1 MGEICQ
7 PGRTPTAGGL
17 QKEGS
22 AVARYTLQRI
32 AARWLHGRSGRTG
45 PYIIMGGHMS
55 LEKRAP
61 AGAVAALL
69 AAVSCIGAHP
79 ALADAPG
86 YDVQLWATHSDN
98 IQREPGGTADTIGI
112 AELGFVWHDKAPWL
126 DSDIDLDLAHEH
138 YFQNSYGDDTIG
150 DFIGQERLKLG
161 DILAWDFADN
171 FGQARIDPLA
181 PITPANRENIN
192 YFATGPR
199 LALPLGGETQLNAS
213 AQYGEVD
220 YQHTPLDNTRVT
232 GVIGLQHNI
241 SALTDISI
249 NAKDERIDFK
259 DDQLNPD
266 YTRPEAF
273 ARFETKGSRTEL
285 ELDAGYGRLDLP
297 GSRNSSPVG
306 HIELTRRLSGNST
319 IGIELGHDYS
329 DGADWF
335 RAVQALGGA
344 GLTTLSALQAG
355 APFLHTYGTL
365 AWNFQLARTTV
376 GFNGSYF
383 RNRYQEDAVLNNEL
397 TVVNALVD
405 RRITPVLDLALTE
418 YLVRQQFDDSDE
430 TATEADTGLQ
440 LTWHVGEHLSIYF
453 SYFFDKANSNVRAD
467 SFTENRVSLIIGWGH
482 AAAVAPGPAPL
493 RLPPLQ

>member
-1 MGEICQ
+1 M
-7 PGRTPTAGGL
+7 P
-17 QKEGS
+17 
-22 AVARYTLQRI
+22 
-32 AARWLHGRSGRTG
+32 
-45 PYIIMGGHMS
+45 
-55 LEKRAP
+55 LETRVP
-61 AGAVAALL
+61 AGAAAALL
-69 AAVSCIGAHP
+69 AAVSCLSAGL

-112 AELGFVWHDKAPWL
+112 AELGFIWHDKAPWL

-161 DILAWDFADN
+161 DILAWDFIDN

-192 YFATGPR
+192 YFVTGPK
-199 LALPLGGETQLNAS
+199 LALPLSAQTQLNAT
-213 AQYGEVD
+213 AQYGTVD
-220 YQHTPLDNTRVT
+220 YQHTPLDNTRLT
-232 GVIGLQHNI
+232 GVLGLQHNI
-241 SALTDISI
+241 SPLSNISI
-249 NAKDERIDFK
+249 NVKDERIDFK
-259 DDQLNPD
+259 NDQLNPD
-266 YTRPEAF
+266 YTREEAF

-285 ELDAGYGRLDLP
+285 GVDLGYGSLDQQ
-297 GSRNSSPVG
+297 GTHDSSPVG
-306 HIELTRRLSGNST
+306 HVELTRRLSANST

-376 GFNGSYF
+376 AFNASYF
-383 RNRYQEDAVLNNEL
+383 RNNSQEAPVLNNEL
-397 TVVNALVD
+397 TVVNARVD
-405 RRITPVLDLALTE
+405 RRVTPMVDLALTE
-418 YLVRQQFDDSDE
+418 YLVRQHFDSSDE

-440 LTWHVGEHLSIYF
+440 LTWHVGEHLSVYL
-453 SYFFDKANSNVRAD
+453 SYFLDKANSNVRAD
-467 SFTENRVSLIIGWGH
+467 SFTENRVSLIIGYGR
-482 AAAVAPGPAPL
+482 AAAVAPGPAPV
-493 RLPPLQ
+493 RLPPWQ